1 MLIDT
6 HTVQRTH
13 YYENSRVKI
22 KLQLEYIP
30 CKYQENILRH
40 ENMKKETAAQWE
52 SRNEQLQEEPTHP
65 RLHLLMQPDQVPM
78 QSNTLKKE
86 ILASMWASNILY
98 LFEKPRSY
106 LQFIYICKED
116 EVGFQMWYW
125 QQ

>member
-6 HTVQRTH
+6 YTVRRTH

-65 RLHLLMQPDQVPM
+65 WLHLLIQPAQVPM
-78 QSNTLKKE
+78 ESNTLKKE
-86 ILASMWASNILY
+86 ITSEDVSFKYTVLTWEAQELFTVRLY
-98 LFEKPRSY
+98 L
-106 LQFIYICKED
+106 
-116 EVGFQMWYW
+116 
-125 QQ
+125 